1 MRETGAGGYFLL
13 QPRLRHAEGPVL
25 IMSQAT
31 DPLYGKI
38 ITLLGGSGFVGK
50 HVAQE
55 LLARGARLRI
65 ASRNP
70 KKSYALK
77 PLGNLGQV
85 QFAGVDVTKPESLA
99 EVLAGSDAVVNLVGA
114 FTGNLD
120 AVQGEGAGRIAAA
133 AKAAGATAF
142 VHISAIGADASSSVA
157 YARTKAEGEK
167 AVLAAFPTA
176 TILRPSVMFGPDDN
190 FVMMFGNL
198 VSRMPVLPVF
208 APQAQLQP
216 IFVDDVALA
225 VAETLSAPEV
235 HGGKTFEIAGPEV
248 ISMIDLNKRIAAAA
262 QRDRSF
268 VELSDGI
275 SGLIAA
281 LPGTPI
287 SGDQLKLLKAGN
299 VAGGTLPGL
308 TDLGIAP
315 RPLELFLD
323 RWMMP
328 FRNHG
333 RFGTK
338 AAA

>member
-1 MRETGAGGYFLL
+1 
-13 QPRLRHAEGPVL
+13 
-25 IMSQAT
+25 
-31 DPLYGKI
+31 
-38 ITLLGGSGFVGK
+38 
-50 HVAQE
+50 
-55 LLARGARLRI
+55 
-65 ASRNP
+65 
-70 KKSYALK
+70 
-77 PLGNLGQV
+77 
-85 QFAGVDVTKPESLA
+85 
-99 EVLAGSDAVVNLVGA
+99 
-114 FTGNLD
+114 
-120 AVQGEGAGRIAAA
+120 
-133 AKAAGATAF
+133 
-142 VHISAIGADASSSVA
+142 
-157 YARTKAEGEK
+157 
-167 AVLAAFPTA
+167 
-176 TILRPSVMFGPDDN
+176 
-190 FVMMFGNL
+190 
-198 VSRMPVLPVF
+198 
-208 APQAQLQP
+208 
-216 IFVDDVALA
+216 
-225 VAETLSAPEV
+225 V